1 MASPQR
7 FSAPWSPDQPVI
19 KLQMVE
25 EQPVG
30 TVLTTLQASDEDSS
44 IGEFNIT
51 ANDYFAINQTT
62 GMIYTI
68 ARLDYE
74 AVKEVK
80 FMATVSDTGVPALT
94 ATADIIVD
102 IINLNDNE
110 PHFSQPEYYFNITE
124 NSPQG
129 TVAGKVEAHDGDVG
143 AFGELTYS
151 LIGENNKYFSID
163 AYTGN
168 VMVANASILD
178 REQIKELTLS
188 VVAQD
193 KAPATVQKSA
203 TATVSELFIRST
215 CYLPFL
221 SVCRFI

>member
-1 MASPQR
+1 
-7 FSAPWSPDQPVI
+7 
-19 KLQMVE
+19 MVE

-30 TVLTTLQASDEDSS
+30 TMLTTLQASDEDSS

-51 ANDYFAINQTT
+51 SNDYFAINQTT
-62 GMIYTI
+62 GVIYTT

-80 FMATVSDTGVPALT
+80 FMAAVSDTGVPPLT
-94 ATADIIVD
+94 ATADIVVD

-110 PHFSQPEYYFNITE
+110 PHFTHSEYYFNVTE
-124 NSPQG
+124 NSPRG

-143 AFGELTYS
+143 AFGELTYT

-178 REQIKELTLS
+178 REQLKELTLS

-203 TATVSELFIRST
+203 TATVSEKK
-215 CYLPFL
+215 
-221 SVCRFI
+221 